1 MDLHPDWSEFL
12 RLLNSHSVEFLI
24 VGAHALALHGH
35 PRMTGYLD
43 CFVGAGRENVERLF
57 SALVEFG
64 FGQQLPPVEDFQ
76 RSHKVLMMGRL
87 PLRIDVLNHIDGV
100 NFEEAWSRRVIGVL
114 GDVRVAFIS
123 RKDLIRNKR
132 ASGRIKDQADVESL
146 ES

>member
-1 MDLHPDWSEFL
+1 
-12 RLLNSHSVEFLI
+12 
-24 VGAHALALHGH
+24 
-35 PRMTGYLD
+35 
-43 CFVGAGRENVERLF
+43 
-57 SALVEFG
+57 
-64 FGQQLPPVEDFQ
+64 
-76 RSHKVLMMGRL
+76 MMGRL